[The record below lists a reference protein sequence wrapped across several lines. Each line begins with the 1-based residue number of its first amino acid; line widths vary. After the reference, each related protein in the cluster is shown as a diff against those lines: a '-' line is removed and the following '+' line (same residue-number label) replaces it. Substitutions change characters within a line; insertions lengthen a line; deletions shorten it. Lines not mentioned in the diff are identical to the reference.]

1 MKGNI
6 KMKKYLN
13 ISFVY
18 AIAAMTG
25 GVFYREFTKWNGF
38 EGVTALGKVHTH
50 LFLLG
55 MTVFLIVSLF
65 AAHNDLKKH
74 KTFKV
79 VMWVYN
85 IGVVLTA
92 AMLVVRGVPQ
102 VLSASLSSSASLI

>member
-1 MKGNI
+1 MKGSI

-18 AIAAMTG
+18 AIAAMAG
-25 GVFYREFTKWNGF
+25 GVFYREFAKWNGF

-74 KTFKV
+74 KTFTV
-79 VMWVYN
+79 FMWGYS

-92 AMLVVRGVPQ
+92 AMLVVEASRRFFLRRCPLPQ
-102 VLSASLSSSASLI
+102 A